1 MEPRLNQEIIQLRDK
16 ADKFT
21 RLRLK
26 SAIALMKEDEADVFR
41 IFPLL
46 LHFNIPSLPG
56 YIQGNVPKGIWQFE
70 PTEEHH
76 LLSQKLFSNKL
87 PENDLLDSEIIGLYA
102 MGSTSSIGQCSE
114 SDLDIWICY
123 SH

>member
-1 MEPRLNQEIIQLRDK
+1 MESRLNQEIIQLRDK

-46 LHFNIPSLPG
+46 LHLIFGCPDYRPPH
-56 YIQGNVPKGIWQFE
+56 Q
-70 PTEEHH
+70 T
-76 LLSQKLFSNKL
+76 
-87 PENDLLDSEIIGLYA
+87 
-102 MGSTSSIGQCSE
+102 
-114 SDLDIWICY
+114 
-123 SH
+123 